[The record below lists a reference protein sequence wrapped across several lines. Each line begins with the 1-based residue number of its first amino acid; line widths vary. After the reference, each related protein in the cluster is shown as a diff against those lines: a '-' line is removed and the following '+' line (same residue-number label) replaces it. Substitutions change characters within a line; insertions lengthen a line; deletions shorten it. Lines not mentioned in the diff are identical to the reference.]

1 MSPRYRS
8 RVSNAQGNA
17 GARDYSEATAEQIDQ
32 EVRKLLDDAYQ
43 LARRTLL
50 ADRDKLEGIAK
61 GLLEY
66 ETLDGS
72 QIKEIVEHGRL
83 INRPRSGAPP
93 PGKKMPAKNK
103 LGSLGLTAREA
114 EVLTWI
120 AQGKT
125 NYEIGVILSACT
137 GTICK
142 HVEHILSKLRVENR
156 TAAAAIALAA
166 LANTKNERSGAM
178 MWLLFVVVS
187 EAPPTLPRLQDRSG

>member
-1 MSPRYRS
+1 MVKRGQLICTMSPRYRS
-8 RVSNAQGNA
+8 RVSNAEGNA

-32 EVRKLLDDAYQ
+32 KVRKLQDDAYQ
-43 LARRTLL
+43 LARTTLL
-50 ADRDKLEGIAK
+50 GDGDKLEMIAK

-83 INRPRSGAPP
+83 INPPRSGAPP

-103 LGSLGLTAREA
+103 LGSLGLTPRET

-125 NYEIGVILSACT
+125 NYEIGVILRACT

-142 HVEHILSKLRVENR
+142 HVEHILVKLNVENR
-156 TAAAAIALAA
+156 TGAAVIALAE
-166 LANTKNERSGAM
+166 LATARE
-178 MWLLFVVVS
+178 
-187 EAPPTLPRLQDRSG
+187 

>member
-8 RVSNAQGNA
+8 RASDAQGPA
-17 GARDYSEATAEQIDQ
+17 AVRDYTEATAEQIDQ
-32 EVRKLLDDAYQ
+32 EVRKLLDDAYR

-83 INRPRSGAPP
+83 INPPPSGAPP
-93 PGKKMPAKNK
+93 PGKKMPAENP
-103 LGSLGLTAREA
+103 LGSLGLTARET
-114 EVLTWI
+114 EVLNWI

-125 NYEIGVILSACT
+125 NYEIGVIISACT
-137 GTICK
+137 RTICK
-142 HVEHILSKLRVENR
+142 HVQRILSKLCVENR
-156 TAAAAIALAA
+156 TAAAAIALA
-166 LANTKNERSGAM
+166 LANAKK
-178 MWLLFVVVS
+178 
-187 EAPPTLPRLQDRSG
+187 

>member
-1 MSPRYRS
+1 MANRH
-8 RVSNAQGNA
+8 
-17 GARDYSEATAEQIDQ
+17 
-32 EVRKLLDDAYQ
+32 KL
-43 LARRTLL
+43 
-50 ADRDKLEGIAK
+50 KGVAK

-83 INRPRSGAPP
+83 INPPPSGAPP
-93 PGKKMPAKNK
+93 PGKKMPAKNL
-103 LGSLGLTAREA
+103 LGSLGLTAREG
-114 EVLTWI
+114 EVLNWI

-125 NYEIGVILSACT
+125 NYEIGVIVSACT

-166 LANTKNERSGAM
+166 LANA
-178 MWLLFVVVS
+178 
-187 EAPPTLPRLQDRSG
+187 